1 MLGIS
6 VRSRVRRCDQL
17 RIATGGFSG
26 FIDWCVEEVELVA
39 GFGFILVLFVSTP
52 PNLLA
57 SGDEFS
63 SPCRGVSSLCREF
76 DIKLAF
82 LEVRSGEGV
91 LGEWEVVKRGRL
103 AAKNKLG

>member
-1 MLGIS
+1 MAS
-6 VRSRVRRCDQL
+6 
-17 RIATGGFSG
+17 
-26 FIDWCVEEVELVA
+26 
-39 GFGFILVLFVSTP
+39 LVLSTGVWKRLNWLPDSGSYWFSFVSTP